1 MGTFGLAL
9 LLTTLLNCLNG
20 GELNFI
26 QIQFCEEF
34 CKNGQDLCGK
44 FAHIWRSLLNP
55 IRALCLGFEPDL
67 YLG

>member
-34 CKNGQDLCGK
+34 WQRFCKNGKDLCGK
-44 FAHIWRSLLNP
+44 FVHIWRSLLNP
-55 IRALCLGFEPDL
+55 I
-67 YLG
+67 